1 MKLFL
6 VVGMLTLVLSSGYS
20 IGPQSIGIERLL
32 TEGLFWNIEDYN
44 SSWITADQNRD
55 GRIDY
60 AMLLDSQNGRLFEAI
75 DFNHDGY
82 MDDFYI
88 YQNDVLIRREI
99 DQTNNQRIDLWVYLR
114 EGVYVAGYERDT
126 TGDGRIDRFRVYG
139 E

>member
-1 MKLFL
+1 MKLFF
-6 VVGMLTLVLSSGYS
+6 VVFILFMYQISSFS
-20 IGPQSIGIERLL
+20 LGPQSIGIQRLL
-32 TEGLFWNIEDYN
+32 TEGLFWKVEDYGSN
-44 SSWITADQNRD
+44 WIKADQNGD

-60 AMLLDSQNGRLFEAI
+60 AMLVDDRNRRLFEAI

-99 DQTNNQRIDLWVYLR
+99 DQTYNQKIDLWVYLR

-126 TGDGRIDRFRVYG
+126 SGDGRIDRFRVYG

>member
-1 MKLFL
+1 MKLFFLLGLL
-6 VVGMLTLVLSSGYS
+6 VMLSFSGFT
-20 IGPQSIGIERLL
+20 IGPQSIGVERLL
-32 TEGLFWNIEDYN
+32 TEGLYWSITNYGPP
-44 SSWITADQNRD
+44 WITADQNGD

-60 AMLLDSQNGRLFEAI
+60 AMLLDDQNRRLFEAI

-88 YQNDVLIRREI
+88 YRNDVLIRREI
-99 DQTNNQRIDLWVYLR
+99 DQTNNQKIDLWVYLR